1 MITVTYNDISIECS
15 KALKGSDYV
24 HLLDSSGRI
33 IAAFEK
39 VKDFSAFTI
48 SGGKW
53 TTPTVA
59 DNCYIA
65 VLGDDGT
72 VQKSN
77 KKASDVAMAANVYT
91 KEQIKSLLAPDVSFL
106 ASRDGGELPGGSQ
119 HGMHYERTVD
129 SDYFWCWGS
138 TRADIT
144 IAEGNSKL
152 IVPCHVVKETNDNN
166 EARFIEFEGTYVS
179 VGRLASLNTIRL
191 YKVGMYLSWAI
202 GEAPSVGVVVSCTD
216 IDSSGSIT
224 TKFGTNGATA
234 LTVTEIKNYYY

>member
-24 HLLDSSGRI
+24 HLLDSSSRI

-72 VQKSN
+72 VQRSN

-106 ASRDGGELPGGSQ
+106 ASRDGGALPGSNGN
-119 HGMHYERTVD
+119 YEYHTYVD

-138 TRADIT
+138 IRADVT
-144 IAEGNSKL
+144 VSEGNSKFV
-152 IVPCHVVKETNDNN
+152 VPCHVVKETNENN
-166 EARFIEFEGTYVS
+166 EARYIEFNGTYVS
-179 VGRLASLNTIRL
+179 VGIRASTNTMRL
-191 YKVGMYLSWAI
+191 YNVTLYLSWTTGDEPTI
-202 GEAPSVGVVVSCTD
+202 GLLVSCCD
-216 IDSSGSIT
+216 IDASGNIT

>member
-24 HLLDSSGRI
+24 HLLDSSSRI

-72 VQKSN
+72 VQRVIRRP
-77 KKASDVAMAANVYT
+77 AT
-91 KEQIKSLLAPDVSFL
+91 LQW
-106 ASRDGGELPGGSQ
+106 Q
-119 HGMHYERTVD
+119 RT
-129 SDYFWCWGS
+129 
-138 TRADIT
+138 
-144 IAEGNSKL
+144 
-152 IVPCHVVKETNDNN
+152 
-166 EARFIEFEGTYVS
+166 
-179 VGRLASLNTIRL
+179 
-191 YKVGMYLSWAI
+191 
-202 GEAPSVGVVVSCTD
+202 CTQ
-216 IDSSGSIT
+216 
-224 TKFGTNGATA
+224 
-234 LTVTEIKNYYY
+234 KNR